1 MTGARGRPG
10 RKAVATGGVLVAFV
24 LAITLASCTGEP
36 PDAQSLF
43 IETSDGVTYVR
54 QTSGAVSDD
63 VRYEGFLTV
72 GDDGCLYLEV
82 VEGPS
87 GLYRAVVPPGL
98 EVTADSVRDNDGQK
112 FRFEEPIHFAREYAP
127 YFDEG
132 VSGDDDACDGSL
144 EFFGV
149 SGPFR
154 VVP

>member
-1 MTGARGRPG
+1 MTGATGRLG
-10 RKAVATGGVLVAFV
+10 RKATATGGVLLASV

-36 PDAQSLF
+36 PDARSLVV
-43 IETSDGVTYVR
+43 ETSDGVTYVR
-54 QTSGAVSDD
+54 QTNGADSDD

-98 EVTADSVRDNDGQK
+98 EVTADSVRGNDGQK
-112 FRFEEPIHFAREYAP
+112 VRFEEPIHLAREYAP

-132 VSGDDDACDGSL
+132 VSGDDDACDESL
-144 EFFGV
+144 ELFGV

-154 VVP
+154 VAP

>member
-1 MTGARGRPG
+1 MTGATGKPG
-10 RKAVATGGVLVAFV
+10 RKATAAGGVL
-24 LAITLASCTGEP
+24 LASLLATTLASCTGEP
-36 PDAQSLF
+36 PDAQSLVV
-43 IETSDGVTYVR
+43 ETSDGVTYVS
-54 QTSGAVSDD
+54 QAGGAVSDD

-98 EVTADSVRDNDGQK
+98 EVTADSVRDNDGQY

-144 EFFGV
+144 ELFGV

-154 VVP
+154 AAP